1 VVDTGAPERR
11 TQAQRREHTE
21 AALLAAAAELVVEQ
35 GVRSLTLANVGVRA
49 GYSRGIVSHHY
60 GSKQALI
67 DALAR
72 ASQVGFVPGVALP
85 PGLER
90 LAFLVHGYI
99 TALAHA
105 GPLSRAFLLLWAEAA
120 TSSELAEVFRER
132 DEAFRADL
140 RDDVRAGIGSG
151 DIRHDVDPAATAVA
165 MVGQLRGI
173 GLQLMLSG
181 PAVETDVLAGQ
192 VADQWRRA
200 LRADRPGRG

>member
-1 VVDTGAPERR
+1 MADTGTRERR

-21 AALLAAAAELVVEQ
+21 TALLAAAAELVVEQ
-35 GVRSLTLANVGVRA
+35 GVRSLTLANVGSRA

-60 GSKQALI
+60 GSKRALI

-72 ASQVGFVPGVALP
+72 ASQVGFVPGVDLS

-90 LAFLVHGYI
+90 LVFLVHGYVS
-99 TALAHA
+99 ALAHA

-132 DEAFRADL
+132 DEAFRSDL

-151 DIRHDVDPAATAVA
+151 DIRGDVDPAATAVA
-165 MVGQLRGI
+165 MVGQLRGV

-181 PAVETDVLAGQ
+181 PALDTDVLAGQ
-192 VADQWRRA
+192 LADQWRRA
-200 LRADRPGRG
+200 LRADRRGQG

>member
-1 VVDTGAPERR
+1 VVETGTRERR
-11 TQAQRREHTE
+11 TQAQRREQTE
-21 AALLAAAAELVVEQ
+21 SALLAAAAELVVEQ
-35 GVRSLTLANVGVRA
+35 GVRSLTLAGVGSRA

-67 DALAR
+67 GALAR
-72 ASQVGFVPGVALP
+72 ASQVGFVPGVGHP

-90 LAFLVHGYI
+90 LVFLVHGYV
-99 TALAHA
+99 TTLAHA

-140 RDDVRAGIGSG
+140 RDDVRTGIGSG

-165 MVGQLRGI
+165 IVGQLRGI
-173 GLQLMLSG
+173 GLQRMLSG
-181 PAVETDVLAGQ
+181 PAVDTDVLAGQ

-200 LRADRPGRG
+200 LRAGPQG